1 MNLMFGWKLKE
12 FLQPGI
18 WMRAADPESGN
29 PERDTRVQSLLNSIF
44 TASGATLSSQNDLCP
59 PACVLCAA
67 HLQVACR
74 GRCSAI
80 KRSSALNDA
89 IEPPFISL
97 TPTHA
102 RPLSLVLVVTR
113 RQGETRLWVAGSTP
127 CGCAR
132 LRKRHECG
140 GCVWRRLFRPDDA
153 HLLCSSS
160 ASPLPLRGLSSALVW
175 VDRQGRVPGG
185 EPALIWC

>member
-1 MNLMFGWKLKE
+1 MNLMFGWELKE

-44 TASGATLSSQNDLCP
+44 NASGATLSAQNDLCP
-59 PACVLCAA
+59 PACVLFAA
-67 HLQVACR
+67 RLQVACR

-89 IEPPFISL
+89 NEPPFISL

-102 RPLSLVLVVTR
+102 RPLSLVVTR
-113 RQGETRLWVAGSTP
+113 PVRRHAAARGSESAVSVEVVF
-127 CGCAR
+127 G
-132 LRKRHECG
+132 G
-140 GCVWRRLFRPDDA
+140 GCSW
-153 HLLCSSS
+153 
-160 ASPLPLRGLSSALVW
+160 
-175 VDRQGRVPGG
+175 
-185 EPALIWC
+185 